1 MSQTEVQLI
10 KDLAVVT
17 GDIADQ
23 AVTLDKLPH
32 GTSSNDGKFLR
43 ANNGADPSFETVDTS
58 TIPVTDESSDT
69 TCFPIFVTAATGD
82 LAPKSGSNLT
92 FNSSTGALGAT
103 SFAGPATQVTVADE
117 SADTTCFPLFATAA
131 TGNLEPK
138 SGSNLTFNSST
149 GALFATILGGAADN
163 ITGIPA
169 KLTGQDLTGLGNVT
183 VSATLEA
190 RKINIT
196 DDGSTSPL
204 LSVMADDGQPWAVQW
219 GNSTAANDINFG
231 VMNYVDNNG
240 DAFSYI
246 TGNAA
251 YKAWTYATNNGSVTN
266 TMMKFNTDRS
276 VALYYQNGI
285 NLETTSYGISVGGS
299 AGDISAN
306 AGIEISNAATTE
318 IRLKNTN
325 SGSANTDGFAIQKWN
340 NGKVYLYDY
349 DDFDLVI
356 GTGNT
361 SRWEFTGADGHFIP
375 VTNDNVNIGSS
386 SKRVKNIFTMDLN
399 LSNKGSQNSVD
410 QTWGDY
416 TIQEGHED
424 LFLINHRTGKK
435 FKFNLTEVG

>member
-43 ANNGADPSFETVDTS
+43 ANNGADPTFETVDTS

-117 SADTTCFPLFATAA
+117 SSDTTCFPLFATAA
-131 TGNLEPK
+131 TGNLAPK

-149 GALFATILGGAADN
+149 GALFATILGGAATN

-169 KLTGQDLTGLGNVT
+169 KLTGEDLTGLGNVT
-183 VSATLEA
+183 VNATLEA

-204 LSVMADDGQPWAVQW
+204 LSVMSDDGGPWAVQW
-219 GNSTAANDINFG
+219 GNSTAANDTNFG
-231 VMNYVDNNG
+231 VMNYVDNTG

-251 YKAWTYATNNGSVTN
+251 YKNWTYATNNGSATN
-266 TMMKFNTDRS
+266 TMMKFNSDRS
-276 VALYYQNGI
+276 IGLYYQNGI
-285 NLETTSYGISVGGS
+285 SLETTNYGISVGGS
-299 AGDISAN
+299 AGPISAVS
-306 AGIEISNAATTE
+306 GIEIGNAATCE
-318 IRLKNTN
+318 LRIKNTS
-325 SGSANTDGFAIQKWN
+325 SGSGQTDGFAIQKWN

-349 DDFDLVI
+349 DDFDIII
-356 GTGNT
+356 GTNNT
-361 SRWEFTGADGHFIP
+361 SRWEFTGANGHFEP
-375 VTNDNVNIGSS
+375 HTNNNVNIGST
-386 SKRVKNIFTMDLN
+386 SKRVANIYTNDLH
-399 LSNKGSQNSVD
+399 LSNEGKSNDVDGS
-410 QTWGDY
+410 WGNW
-416 TIQEGHED
+416 TIQEGESD
-424 LFLINHRTGKK
+424 LFLKNNRSGKK
-435 FKFNLTEVG
+435 YKFNLTEVS

>member
-32 GTSSNDGKFLR
+32 GTGSNDGKFLR
-43 ANNGADPSFETVDTS
+43 ANNGADPSFESVDTS
-58 TIPVTDESSDT
+58 TIPVTNE
-69 TCFPIFVTAATGD
+69 
-82 LAPKSGSNLT
+82 GS
-92 FNSSTGALGAT
+92 
-103 SFAGPATQVTVADE
+103 
-117 SADTTCFPLFATAA
+117 DTTCFPLFATAA
-131 TGNLEPK
+131 TGTLALK
-138 SGSNLTFNSST
+138 SNSALTFNSNT
-149 GALFATILGGAADN
+149 GALNATILGGAATN

-169 KLTGQDLTGLGNVT
+169 KLTGEDLTGLGNVGI
-183 VSATLEA
+183 SATLTA
-190 RKINIT
+190 RKINVT

-204 LSVMADDGQPWAVQW
+204 LSVMADDGGPWAVQW
-219 GNSTAANDINFG
+219 GNSTAANDVNFG

-251 YKAWTYATNNGSVTN
+251 YKTWTYATNNGSTTN
-266 TMMKFNTDRS
+266 SLMKFNSDRS
-276 VALYYQNGI
+276 VALYHQNGKRI
-285 NLETTSYGISVGGS
+285 ETTSYGISVGGGT
-299 AGDISAN
+299 AGAISA
-306 AGIEISNAATTE
+306 ASGIEIGNGATCE
-318 IRLKNTN
+318 IRIKNTS
-325 SGSANTDGFAIQKWN
+325 SGSGNTDGFAIQKWN

-349 DDFDLVI
+349 DDFDIII

-361 SRWEFTGADGHFIP
+361 SRWEFTGADGHFVP
-375 VTNDNVNIGSS
+375 HTNDSVNIGSS